1 MSRLSAALRLSTA
14 TLSIVAMLS
23 LPVATEAQDA
33 GMGSQVLSALDL
45 QVMPLRR
52 SRLAGPTFDG
62 TPLAAADERWSRP
75 SAYYDV
81 GAPGEL
87 QALEQ
92 SEDAPSTQS
101 PGLRSSDQQ
110 ASGQQSAAQGATAV
124 PDQAMQDAIL
134 DAITPPQ
141 YSGQQAV
148 PEQGDADNP
157 PAGAVE
163 SLRDAIVASLKQNP
177 EIQIAVAQQDDA
189 LYAVDEARAGYLPR
203 VDIQAGWGREYAQ
216 AASQASTE
224 RYRTEATI
232 TLNQN
237 IWDFGVTTNDIRRA
251 RATYR
256 SAQWGT
262 RERIEAISYDIT
274 NAYLAVLLQQKLL
287 ELTENEIA
295 ATKKIVRIVTIQKDL
310 GLTTPAD
317 VGRAQTR
324 LENVQSLLLDRK
336 SALQQ
341 ARSAYKRL
349 TNHMPGVVKDLP
361 LAGNTLPESVEGAID
376 MMESH
381 SPRLAQAVEIRRSLD
396 RQYDSQ
402 SGTFFPRV
410 GFQVQGNRREDVLGK
425 TGIANDA
432 RAMITLSYNL
442 FNGGADL
449 ALKRRIG
456 ARLRQADY
464 ELDRRRREV
473 EQDIRIDYESLNAAR
488 EKIATINAE
497 IDAAQRVADLYKQQF
512 REGRR
517 TVFDLLDSQQVLFNA
532 RNSQYAN
539 EISMRAAE
547 YRVLQKLGGLF
558 DLVSEGEPL
567 GPISVPAPGGL
578 N

>member
-1 MSRLSAALRLSTA
+1 MSRLLAAMRHSTA
-14 TLSIVAMLS
+14 TISIIAMLG
-23 LPVATEAQDA
+23 LPAAANAQDA
-33 GMGSQVLSALDL
+33 ALGSQLLAAMEVSAK
-45 QVMPLRR
+45 PARR
-52 SRLAGPTFDG
+52 SRLAGPMFDG
-62 TPLAAADERWSRP
+62 TPLAAADERWSTP
-75 SAYYDV
+75 AAYYDV
-81 GAPGEL
+81 EVPGEL
-87 QALEQ
+87 PALEQ
-92 SEDAPSTQS
+92 MVGEQKVQGPGSPAPSIS
-101 PGLRSSDQQ
+101 
-110 ASGQQSAAQGATAV
+110 
-124 PDQAMQDAIL
+124 DQAMQEAIL
-134 DAITPPQ
+134 DAVSPLQP
-141 YSGQQAV
+141 SGQQPVAS
-148 PEQGDADNP
+148 QNDSDTP

-177 EIQIAVAQQDDA
+177 EIQIALAQQDDA
-189 LYAVDEARAGYLPR
+189 LFAVDEARAGYLPR
-203 VDIQAGWGREYAQ
+203 VDIQAGWGREYSQ
-216 AASQASTE
+216 AASQESTE
-224 RYRTEATI
+224 RFRTEATI

-256 SAQWGT
+256 SSQWGT

-274 NAYLAVLLQQKLL
+274 NAYLGVLLQQKLL

-349 TNHMPGVVKDLP
+349 TNHMPGLVKDLP

-376 MMESH
+376 MMGDH

-410 GFQVQGNRREDVLGK
+410 GFQVQGNRRQDVLGK

>member
-1 MSRLSAALRLSTA
+1 MSRLLAAMRLSTA
-14 TLSIVAMLS
+14 TISIVAMLG
-23 LPVATEAQDA
+23 LPAAANPPDA
-33 GMGSQVLSALDL
+33 ALGSQLLAAMEVSAK
-45 QVMPLRR
+45 PARR

-62 TPLAAADERWSRP
+62 TPLAAADERWSTP
-75 SAYYDV
+75 AAYYDV
-81 GAPGEL
+81 EVPGEL
-87 QALEQ
+87 PTLEQ
-92 SEDAPSTQS
+92 MVGEQKVQGPGSPAPSIS
-101 PGLRSSDQQ
+101 
-110 ASGQQSAAQGATAV
+110 
-124 PDQAMQDAIL
+124 DQAMQQAIL
-134 DAITPPQ
+134 DAVSPLQP
-141 YSGQQAV
+141 SGQQPVAS
-148 PEQGDADNP
+148 QNDSDTP

-177 EIQIAVAQQDDA
+177 EIQIALAQQDDA
-189 LYAVDEARAGYLPR
+189 LFAVDEARAGYLPR
-203 VDIQAGWGREYAQ
+203 VDIQAGWGREYSH
-216 AASQASTE
+216 AASQDSTE
-224 RYRTEATI
+224 RFRTEATI

-256 SAQWGT
+256 SSQWGT

-274 NAYLAVLLQQKLL
+274 NAYLGVLLQQKLL

-349 TNHMPGVVKDLP
+349 TNHMPGLVKDLP
-361 LAGNTLPESVEGAID
+361 LAGNTLPASVEGAID
-376 MMESH
+376 MMADH

-402 SGTFFPRV
+402 SGTFFPRI
-410 GFQVQGNRREDVLGK
+410 GFQVQGNRRQDVLGK

>member
-1 MSRLSAALRLSTA
+1 MSFPSLAAS
-14 TLSIVAMLS
+14 
-23 LPVATEAQDA
+23 QDA
-33 GMGSQVLSALDL
+33 GGANPVLALID
-45 QVMPLRR
+45 QPVRTASHADRP
-52 SRLAGPTFDG
+52 AGPTFDG
-62 TPLAAADERWSRP
+62 TPLAALEPVSVVRLATARDSN
-75 SAYYDV
+75 
-81 GAPGEL
+81 GEL
-87 QALEQ
+87 LPVNEEQQGGALARPQ
-92 SEDAPSTQS
+92 PDGSDRTAPSTELPPRDAGAKQEFDQGPDPRDLS
-101 PGLRSSDQQ
+101 GSDVD
-110 ASGQQSAAQGATAV
+110 AV
-124 PDQAMQDAIL
+124 
-134 DAITPPQ
+134 T
-141 YSGQQAV
+141 
-148 PEQGDADNP
+148 GDAASP
-157 PAGAVE
+157 PDDAVE

-177 EIQIAVAQQDDA
+177 EIQIALAQQDDA
-189 LYAVDEARAGYLPR
+189 LYGVDEARAGYLPH
-203 VDIQAGWGREYAQ
+203 VEVQAGWGREYTQTAT
-216 AASQASTE
+216 QASSQ

-237 IWDFGVTTNDIRRA
+237 IWDFGVTSNDIRRA
-251 RATYR
+251 RASYR

-287 ELTENEIA
+287 VLTANEIA
-295 ATKKIVRIVTIQKDL
+295 AVKKIVRIVTVQKDL

-336 SALQQ
+336 SALEQ

-349 TNHMPGVVKDLP
+349 TNHLPAQVQDLP
-361 LAGNTLPESVEGAID
+361 LAGAALPQTVEDAVD
-376 MMESH
+376 MMESR
-381 SPRLAQAVEIRRSLD
+381 SPRLAQAVEDRRSLD

-410 GFQVQGNRREDVLGK
+410 GFQVQGNHKEDVLGN
-425 TGIANDA
+425 TGRANDA
-432 RAMITLSYNL
+432 RAMITLSYKL

-473 EQDIRIDYESLNAAR
+473 EQDIRIDYEALNAAR
-488 EKIATINAE
+488 QKIATINAE
-497 IDAAQRVADLYKQQF
+497 IDSAQKVADLYKQQF

-517 TVFDLLDSQQVLFNA
+517 TVFELLDSQQVLFNA
-532 RNSQYAN
+532 RANQYTN
-539 EISMRAAE
+539 EIAMRAAE

-567 GPISVPAPGGL
+567 GPISVPAPGTPD
-578 N
+578 